1 MEKIKEI
8 FELMFN
14 AASPQLLGY
23 EHRGN
28 NYVMSKL
35 VKAQKRFAKIPGVG
49 EQCFQDLIQ
58 KFEEKLSKDT
68 LDNAKADDQ
77 IAWDKE
83 YATRFSQEINHD
95 LFENDELNACIDDTD
110 LGQNPV
116 INTANPELTNEADNK
131 TPEKNDTNFWSEHK
145 GKIALGVTGLCV
157 AGAVAAYV
165 LAYPVV
171 ALALTVLA
179 AVILM
184 GAGIAKFCEK
194 SESPNTKSSDPDLSQ
209 CCNKTRTA

>member
-1 MEKIKEI
+1 
-8 FELMFN
+8 
-14 AASPQLLGY
+14 
-23 EHRGN
+23 
-28 NYVMSKL
+28 MSKL

-131 TPEKNDTNFWSEHK
+131 TPEKNDTNF
-145 GKIALGVTGLCV
+145 
-157 AGAVAAYV
+157 
-165 LAYPVV
+165 
-171 ALALTVLA
+171 
-179 AVILM
+179 
-184 GAGIAKFCEK
+184 
-194 SESPNTKSSDPDLSQ
+194 
-209 CCNKTRTA
+209 